1 MPVSSIDRNAKTH
14 FRPVIGCSPQVSF
27 LSPEATLDANSKM
40 FLSLS
45 SERDGCLARRPSTQ
59 SNILQHLTYDWQLCE
74 WRRTI
79 IHLHGHIPVSDSWK
93 QRFAFPLIWRRLRLR
108 HTSAV
113 PEKTA
118 NVGVGICRIQL
129 HKQSHNMDA
138 TELLGSLCLR
148 LPVYDK

>member
-1 MPVSSIDRNAKTH
+1 MPVSSIERNAKTH

-27 LSPEATLDANSKM
+27 LLPEATLDAHSKM

-45 SERDGCLARRPSTQ
+45 SVRGGFLARKPSTQ

-79 IHLHGHIPVSDSWK
+79 IHLHGHNPVGDTWK
-93 QRFAFPLIWRRLRLR
+93 QWFVFQLTRKRLRLR

-129 HKQSHNMDA
+129 HKQSHNLDA
-138 TELLGSLCLR
+138 TELLGGRCLR
-148 LPVYDK
+148 LLVYD